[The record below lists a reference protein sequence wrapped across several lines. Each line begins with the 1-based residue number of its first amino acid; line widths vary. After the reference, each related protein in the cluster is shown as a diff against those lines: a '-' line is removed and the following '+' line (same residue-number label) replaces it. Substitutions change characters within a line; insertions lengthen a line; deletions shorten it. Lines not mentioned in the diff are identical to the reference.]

1 MANGLFKCQW
11 KLHDEN
17 SQLIDLDTLPDKRNI
32 REKLNLI
39 EAETLSNAVSEIS
52 KAKESED
59 RAITH
64 AIDSTTKKRVGQFA
78 TQGIHIGRNVPFP
91 LPLIGIAGE
100 TTEDIALQVD
110 FGMEVLAA
118 VQGKYAKEVYK
129 LVDVHMT
136 DSVGHNKGLAA
147 VLADIYDLDQPAG
160 QIFCGSHTTLGFS
173 NALNKRVSAIEAD
186 MKVEQVLSKFMV
198 GMELDSKNGSL
209 AGQSIDMML
218 KLVAPEYSHKMW
230 NYYKLFVSYL
240 EQKGVPVTLF
250 SYKDQRFGCLSRAS
264 AVLLYNMPYLVQF
277 LSSNPHINN
286 RLACLVRELLEL
298 PYLKV
303 VFVVFAAVGVH
314 IIEPFYCKTIDK
326 ESTHSSL
333 RDYYALLY
341 SDLGKAANESFF
353 NLEGPVFES
362 VSTTLFDGV
371 AASYGEAVISSV
383 REAAKENIS
392 DTLTLLN
399 ICLPELRTVLAR
411 QRRDYGLSED
421 FPAEYP
427 VFQQTKNIDDTPV
440 NNLAM
445 ERQCGTVDYR
455 LKKLQTLPA
464 VSRSLILS
472 RAEELQGGK
481 KSNFRSFKAAVEA
494 KQRIELEWQQK
505 TKEKFAAGAEEKQLV
520 AQLKERKRLD
530 MMDQLKAG
538 GGPFTDAEQVQ
549 EYLDRP
555 GQSEKEKQ
563 ARLKKELQFARESS
577 TTLPSV
583 DPLFRIQVTLP
594 NKKRRDK
601 TASEFGESLMA
612 FLGKKA
618 ESAAMEYNLFKSSL
632 RKFSQDSD
640 SNNN

>member
-1 MANGLFKCQW
+1 MFECQW
-11 KLHDEN
+11 KLHNEN
-17 SQLIDLDTLPDKRNI
+17 SELIDLDTLPDKRNI

-52 KAKESED
+52 KAKENDD

-64 AIDSTTKKRVGQFA
+64 AIDSTTKKRLGQFA

-91 LPLIGIAGE
+91 LPLINIAGE

-118 VQGKYAKEVYK
+118 VQGKEAKDVYK
-129 LVDVHMT
+129 LIDVHMT
-136 DSVGHNKGLAA
+136 DSVAHNKGLGA
-147 VLADIYDLDQPAG
+147 VLADIYDLDKPAG
-160 QIFCGSHTTLGFS
+160 QIFCGSHTTLGMS
-173 NALNKRVSAIEAD
+173 SALNKRVSAIEAD

-209 AGQSIDMML
+209 AGQAIDMML

-230 NYYKLFVSYL
+230 NYYKLFVSFL
-240 EQKGVPVTLF
+240 EQKGVIVTLF
-250 SYKDQRFGCLSRAS
+250 SYKDQRFGCLSRAA
-264 AVLLYNMPYLVQF
+264 AVLLFNLPYLDQF

-303 VFVVFAAVGVH
+303 VFAVFAAVGVH
-314 IIEPFYCKTIDK
+314 IIEPFYWKTIDK
-326 ESTHSSL
+326 ESTHTSL
-333 RDYYALLY
+333 REYYAKLY
-341 SDLGKAANESFF
+341 ADLGKVADESFF
-353 NLEGPVFES
+353 DLEGAVFES
-362 VSTTLFDGV
+362 VSAEMFNGV
-371 AASYGEAVISSV
+371 VASYGEAVISSV

-399 ICLPELRTVLAR
+399 ICLPELQTVLAR
-411 QRRDYGLSED
+411 QRRDYGLSEE

-427 VFQQTKNIDDTPV
+427 VFQQAKNIDDTPV
-440 NNLAM
+440 NNLSM

-464 VSRSLILS
+464 VSRSMILS

-481 KSNFRSFKAAVEA
+481 ESKFRSFKKAVEA
-494 KQRIELEWQQK
+494 KQRLELEWQQK

-520 AQLKERKRLD
+520 AQQKERKRLD
-530 MMDQLKAG
+530 MLDQLKAG
-538 GGPFTDAEQVQ
+538 GGPFTDADQVQ
-549 EYLDRP
+549 EYL
-555 GQSEKEKQ
+555 GKLGLSEKEKQ
-563 ARLKKELQFARESS
+563 ARLKKELQFAREIS

-583 DPLFRIQVTLP
+583 DSLFRIQVTLP
-594 NKKRRDK
+594 NKRRQ
-601 TASEFGESLMA
+601 
-612 FLGKKA
+612 
-618 ESAAMEYNLFKSSL
+618 NC
-632 RKFSQDSD
+632 
-640 SNNN
+640 